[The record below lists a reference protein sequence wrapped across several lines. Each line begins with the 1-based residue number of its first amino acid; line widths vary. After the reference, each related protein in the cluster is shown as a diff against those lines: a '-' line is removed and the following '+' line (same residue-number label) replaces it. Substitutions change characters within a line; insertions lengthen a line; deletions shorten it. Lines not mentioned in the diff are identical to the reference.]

1 MAKQGGFSC
10 GLVFNQQPKVPSSD
24 ITSPAP
30 RPGSSKDKRLQQRR
44 RRAVRTSL
52 LQSRSSPAQKC
63 QLESRKLSEDRVET
77 VFVVTSAVPCAGC
90 RLSAARGAQA
100 GLPGVPPHPT
110 PLCHPPAPTWKR
122 RDGTQ
127 CCAILS
133 LRATLS
139 QNRWAGRDHKDYR
152 TIQWLGWEES

>member
-10 GLVFNQQPKVPSSD
+10 GLVFNRQPKVPSSD

-100 GLPGVPPHPT
+100 GLPCVPPHPT
-110 PLCHPPAPTWKR
+110 PLCHPPSSNLEETGWDTVLCHPQSACHVITEP
-122 RDGTQ
+122 
-127 CCAILS
+127 
-133 LRATLS
+133 
-139 QNRWAGRDHKDYR
+139 
-152 TIQWLGWEES
+152 LGWEGP